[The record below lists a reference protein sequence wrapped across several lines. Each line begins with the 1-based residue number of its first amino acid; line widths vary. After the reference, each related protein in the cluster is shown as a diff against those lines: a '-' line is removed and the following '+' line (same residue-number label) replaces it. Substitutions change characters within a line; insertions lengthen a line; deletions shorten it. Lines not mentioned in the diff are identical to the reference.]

1 MGGDAAHRPGRV
13 AVAVGAGFV
22 SIPGPSVPKRLPFQ
36 DGEHA
41 GVGGV
46 VALHRLGLR
55 SHEVE
60 AGTAVVGIRRT

>member
-1 MGGDAAHRPGRV
+1 MGGNPVHGPGRV

-22 SIPGPSVPKRLPFQ
+22 SSPGLTVPYFLSFKN
-36 DGEHA
+36 GEHA

-46 VALHRLGLR
+46 IALHRLGLR

-60 AGTAVVGIRRT
+60 AGVAVVGLR